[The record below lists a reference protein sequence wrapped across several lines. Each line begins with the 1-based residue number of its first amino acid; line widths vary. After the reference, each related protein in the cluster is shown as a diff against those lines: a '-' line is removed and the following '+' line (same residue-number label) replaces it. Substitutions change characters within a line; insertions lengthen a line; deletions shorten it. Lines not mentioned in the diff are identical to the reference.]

1 MEMASK
7 RGKTKHQCKH
17 CKQEFSAS
25 GGAFNRHFAECEYRW
40 ECPYCSKEF
49 TKKSGGH
56 KRHLNQCKVKQ
67 QMLVGKVTGSQ
78 REIRLADWILT
89 SLIFFSAL
97 VFIFNNLSFGLD
109 LLGPY
114 IPLDPDISAN
124 VQLWFIEHP
133 ILLNIVSGWL
143 VIVTMYSRFMM
154 RKIIRR
160 VSQHL
165 EDASTLA

>member
-1 MEMASK
+1 MASK

-25 GGAFNRHFAECEYRW
+25 GGAFNRHLEVCEYRW
-40 ECPYCSKEF
+40 ECPHCSKEF
-49 TKKSGGH
+49 TKKSGGY

-78 REIRLADWILT
+78 GQIRFAEFILN

-97 VFIFNNLSFGLD
+97 VLIFNNLSFGLN
-109 LLGPY
+109 LLENL
-114 IPLDPDISAN
+114 IPIDPDISTN
-124 VQLWFIEHP
+124 VQLWFIENT
-133 ILLNIVSGWL
+133 IIVNFVSGWL
-143 VIVTMYSRFMM
+143 VVFTIYSRFML
-154 RKIIRR
+154 RRIIRR

>member
-1 MEMASK
+1 MASK

-25 GGAFNRHFAECEYRW
+25 GGAFNRHLEVCEYRW
-40 ECPYCSKEF
+40 ECPHCSKEF
-49 TKKSGGH
+49 TKKSGGY

-78 REIRLADWILT
+78 GQIRFAEFILN

-97 VFIFNNLSFGLD
+97 VLIFNNLSFGLD
-109 LLGPY
+109 LLGDY
-114 IPLDPDISAN
+114 IYVDPDISAN

-133 ILLNIVSGWL
+133 ILVNVVSGWL
-143 VIVTMYSRFMM
+143 VIFTIYSRYML

-160 VSQHL
+160 VSRHL
-165 EDASTLA
+165 EEASSLA

>member
-1 MEMASK
+1 MASK
-7 RGKTKHQCKH
+7 RGKTKYQCKH
-17 CKQEFSAS
+17 YKQEFSAS
-25 GGAFNRHFAECEYRW
+25 GGAYNKHLAECEYRW
-40 ECPYCSKEF
+40 ECPHCSKEF
-49 TKKSGGH
+49 TKKSGGY

-78 REIRLADWILT
+78 RQIKLADWILT

-97 VFIFNNLSFGLD
+97 VLIFNNLSFGLD

-114 IPLDPDISAN
+114 ISIDPEFSVR
-124 VQLWFIEHP
+124 VQLWFIENP
-133 ILLNIVSGWL
+133 ILLNFISGWL
-143 VIVTMYSRFMM
+143 VIFTMYSRFML